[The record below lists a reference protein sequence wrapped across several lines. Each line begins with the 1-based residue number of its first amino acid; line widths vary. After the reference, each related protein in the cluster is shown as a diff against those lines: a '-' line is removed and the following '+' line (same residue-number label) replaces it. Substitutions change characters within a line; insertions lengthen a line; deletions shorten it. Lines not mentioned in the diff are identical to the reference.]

1 MGTLTT
7 LSGGTISRKA
17 GVEYSEEPSMFTV
30 YPAFLLEGF
39 ESSIVLVMSS
49 PRVHWKRIVDWRERR
64 ERERERGREREREG
78 EREREREREVVR
90 IGEGGPERGTKEG
103 RGGEQEG
110 AKKGELFTGE
120 K

>member
-1 MGTLTT
+1 
-7 LSGGTISRKA
+7 
-17 GVEYSEEPSMFTV
+17 MFTV

-49 PRVHWKRIVDWRERR
+49 PRVHWKRIVDWRERKGQG
-64 ERERERGREREREG
+64 GRERG
-78 EREREREREVVR
+78 ERERERVSEREVVR

-103 RGGEQEG
+103 RGGEEEG
-110 AKKGELFTGE
+110 TKKGELFTGE